1 MKNILLTLLAMFG
14 LTSCSNA
21 QNQSFDNMNVAEFA
35 DYLKNDDVQLLD
47 VRTPDEFSE
56 GHISGAMNIDW
67 YDDNF
72 ITDAVKSLDKTRP
85 IAIYC
90 RSGKRSAAAAQ
101 KLTEKGYKVTNL
113 TGGIIAW
120 DEAKMPVK
128 KIISDDTKQR

>member
-56 GHISGAMNIDW
+56 GRISGAMNIDW

-128 KIISDDTKQR
+128 K

>member
-1 MKNILLTLLAMFG
+1 MFG

-21 QNQSFDNMNVAEFA
+21 QNQSFDNMTVAEFA
-35 DYLKNDDVQLLD
+35 DYLKNDDIQLLD

-72 ITDAVKSLDKTRP
+72 INDAVKSLDKTRP

-128 KIISDDTKQR
+128 K

>member
-101 KLTEKGYKVTNL
+101 NLTEKGYKVTNL

-128 KIISDDTKQR
+128 K

>member
-128 KIISDDTKQR
+128 K

>member
-1 MKNILLTLLAMFG
+1 MFG

-47 VRTPDEFSE
+47 VRTPNEFSE

-128 KIISDDTKQR
+128 K

>member
-21 QNQSFDNMNVAEFA
+21 QNQSFDNMTVAEFA
-35 DYLKNDDVQLLD
+35 DYLKNDDIQLLD

-72 ITDAVKSLDKTRP
+72 INDAVKSLDKTRP

-128 KIISDDTKQR
+128 K

>member
-47 VRTPDEFSE
+47 VRTPNEFSE

-128 KIISDDTKQR
+128 K